1 MTAKSCKTCDY
12 FDRDQ
17 IVIGE
22 GNGWCWWASRNP
34 VPSCYS
40 QAECA
45 TWDGDGAICPCW
57 RVKGYIEKFL
67 AEARARRNEGN
78 RV

>member
-34 VPSCYS
+34 VPMCFSPC
-40 QAECA
+40 ECE
-45 TWDGDGAICPCW
+45 TWEDLGTVCPCW
-57 RVKGYIEKFL
+57 ERKSLASRIE
-67 AEARARRNEGN
+67 ASHE
-78 RV
+78 

>member
-1 MTAKSCKTCDY
+1 MPEQSCRTCDY
-12 FDRDQ
+12 YSPEYDPVR
-17 IVIGE
+17 IGT
-22 GNGWCWWASRNP
+22 GWCRWASRNP
-34 VPSCYS
+34 VPSCFS
-40 QAECA
+40 QCECE